1 MFKGLG
7 MIMTS
12 RKSSTSLTYATWNPS
27 DKAANISLSGGDLTT
42 TRGGVGPAA
51 VRGTIGKSSGKWYW
65 EVKCISTTGVFDIF
79 VGLANT
85 TASLTALPGS
95 DANGWALALD
105 DGGYYHSGLI
115 ALVNG
120 GVGFVA
126 AVNDVFGFA
135 WDADSSTLAIYR
147 NNTVL
152 TPDPLFSTL
161 SGTLYPIIATQN
173 DTTVMTANF
182 GATTMAYTAP
192 GGFNQ
197 GLYN

>member
-1 MFKGLG
+1 M
-7 MIMTS
+7 
-12 RKSSTSLTYATWNPS
+12 
-27 DKAANISLSGGDLTT
+27 
-42 TRGGVGPAA
+42 
-51 VRGTIGKSSGKWYW
+51 
-65 EVKCISTTGVFDIF
+65 
-79 VGLANT
+79 
-85 TASLTALPGS
+85 
-95 DANGWALALD
+95 LALD
-105 DGGYYHSGLI
+105 DGGYYENGFLGFASG
-115 ALVNG
+115 
-120 GVGFVA
+120 GFIA

-152 TPDPLFSTL
+152 TPNPLFSTL
-161 SGTLYPIIATQN
+161 TGTLFPIIATQG

>member
-1 MFKGLG
+1 MLANVAIFGSKTG
-7 MIMTS
+7 S
-12 RKSSTSLTYATWNPS
+12 AALTYATWNPA

-42 TRGGVGPAA
+42 TRSGAGPAA
-51 VRGTIGKSSGKWYW
+51 VRATIGKSSGKWYW

-95 DANGWALALD
+95 DTNGWALALD
-105 DGGYYHSGLI
+105 DGGYYENGFQGFASG
-115 ALVNG
+115 
-120 GVGFVA
+120 GFIA

-152 TPDPLFSTL
+152 TPNPLFSTL
-161 SGTLYPIIATQN
+161 TGTLFPIIATQG